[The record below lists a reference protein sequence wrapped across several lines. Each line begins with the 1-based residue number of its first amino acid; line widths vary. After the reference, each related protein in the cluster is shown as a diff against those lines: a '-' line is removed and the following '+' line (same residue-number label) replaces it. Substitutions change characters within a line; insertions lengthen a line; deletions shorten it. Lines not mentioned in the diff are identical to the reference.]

1 MKVDILS
8 MSQTDIY
15 LKSAV
20 AAAKKFAPIFKKYFG
35 CPKTVSIKH
44 GDPHDLVTEIDRR
57 IETGIRKYILQ
68 KFPTHKIIGEEF
80 GASALGKNDIV
91 WIIDP
96 IDGTTNYIQGLPFAC
111 ISIGLWDAKGP
122 LVGVVYNPILKEL
135 YTAQRDKGAFLNG
148 KKLQVSKISKFGTA
162 YGGFG
167 WGRDITIAIKSF
179 PVVISNTKKIRTLG
193 SSTLEICLIARGV
206 YDFLIQKRINVWDYA
221 AAVLILTEAGG
232 KTTDTKGQ
240 NLNLQ
245 STSILGTNGKIH
257 KEILQVIKK
266 LGD

>member
-15 LKSAV
+15 LKTAVEAVKKSAP
-20 AAAKKFAPIFKKYFG
+20 KFKKYFG
-35 CPKTVSIKH
+35 CPQTVSIKH
-44 GDPHDLVTEIDRR
+44 GDPHDLVTEVDRG
-57 IETGIRKYILQ
+57 IETEFRKFILK

-80 GASALGKNDIV
+80 GTPKIEKNDLV

-111 ISIGLWDAKGP
+111 TSIALWDAKGP
-122 LVGVVYNPILKEL
+122 LVGVVYNPILNEL
-135 YTAQRDKGAFLNG
+135 YTARRGKGSFLNE
-148 KKLQVSKISKFGTA
+148 KKLLVSKVSKFATA

-167 WGRDITIAIKSF
+167 WGRDIAIAIKSF
-179 PVVISNTKKIRTLG
+179 PLVISNTKKIRTLG
-193 SSTLEICLIARGV
+193 SSTLELCLIARGV
-206 YDFLIQKRINVWDYA
+206 YDFLIQKRINMWDYA

-232 KTTDTKGQ
+232 KATDTKGRPITID
-240 NLNLQ
+240 
-245 STSILGTNGKIH
+245 SKSILATNGKIH
-257 KEILQVIKK
+257 QEILQVIKK